1 MTTASL
7 PQTRA
12 GRNVRVRPLNFYIES
27 PIDRAVSGCHDSGGQ
42 TNLAKH
48 MWRLAVIRKAIR
60 TATILLATLGVSTAV
75 LATALPAGATSGIT
89 GSMCEVNGH
98 GYCLNTAN
106 FNAYTPVTES
116 GSGARTI
123 KAVLQ
128 SNGTYLLEFNGDT
141 SKCVAANNNNTI
153 IEVKVCN
160 GSDGVVWKS
169 AASGR
174 WINQQA
180 TNEYGVNYYL
190 AGLNHAGDTY
200 TLAQYGASGSG
211 TYQEFYFLQ

>member
-1 MTTASL
+1 M
-7 PQTRA
+7 
-12 GRNVRVRPLNFYIES
+12 
-27 PIDRAVSGCHDSGGQ
+27 
-42 TNLAKH
+42 
-48 MWRLAVIRKAIR
+48 IRKAIH
-60 TATILLATLGVSTAV
+60 TATVLLATLGVPTAV
-75 LATALPAGATSGIT
+75 LAATLPASATSSVT

-106 FNAYTPVTES
+106 YNPYTRVTES

-128 SNGTYLLEFNGDT
+128 NNGTYLLEFNGDT
-141 SKCVAANNNNTI
+141 SKCVAASNNNNI

-200 TLAQYGASGSG
+200 TLAQYGPSSSG
-211 TYQEFYFLQ
+211 TYQEFYFRQ